1 MRLLEKAVYM
11 VGALMAALII
21 GIVVA
26 YWWTSRVPSRPAGVR
41 ANAVFLWAPA
51 VGLPAPR
58 RGDWL
63 ACWEEG
69 EQTLCQLSDIDGSLE
84 YKGAFIPFAHK
95 GPIPAGELRIDSM
108 KTRDNK
114 VWVGR
119 ALVPLVYLENGD
131 ILIPA
136 AKFEDGVRLLQRL
149 EQSR

>member
-1 MRLLEKAVYM
+1 
-11 VGALMAALII
+11 
-21 GIVVA
+21 
-26 YWWTSRVPSRPAGVR
+26 
-41 ANAVFLWAPA
+41 
-51 VGLPAPR
+51 
-58 RGDWL
+58 
-63 ACWEEG
+63 
-69 EQTLCQLSDIDGSLE
+69 
-84 YKGAFIPFAHK
+84 
-95 GPIPAGELRIDSM
+95 M